1 MLGWICGRIID
12 MRYPFWR
19 IGVFAAACVAPVL
32 WVYQAWIFA
41 LGPDPGKILVDR
53 LGLGT
58 LILLLITLA
67 MTPLQRLSGW
77 PGWIAVR
84 RQLGLWCFAYVF
96 MHMSAYAVF
105 ILGLDWAQ
113 LGVELV
119 KRPYIIVGS
128 LAFLCLLVLAVT
140 SNRYSQR
147 RLGVRWKQLHRL
159 VYLILG
165 LGLLHM
171 LWIVRADLKEWALYA
186 SIGALLLLL
195 RVPMIARRIPRL
207 IGPKRSIVTKA

>member
-1 MLGWICGRIID
+1 
-12 MRYPFWR
+12 MRFLFWR
-19 IGVFAAACVAPVL
+19 LGVFVACCVAPVL

-41 LGPDPGKILVDR
+41 LGPDPGKVLVDR

-67 MTPLQRLSGW
+67 MTPLQRLTGW

-84 RQLGLWCFAYVF
+84 RQLGLWCFAYVV
-96 MHMSAYAVF
+96 MHMTGYGFF
-105 ILGLDWAQ
+105 ILGLDWGQ

-128 LAFLCLLVLAVT
+128 LAFLCLLALAVT

-147 RLGVRWKQLHRL
+147 RLGARWKKLHRL
-159 VYLILG
+159 SYVILG
-165 LGLLHM
+165 LGLLHF
-171 LWIVRADLKEWALYA
+171 LWIVRADLKEWSLYA
-186 SIGALLLLL
+186 GIGALLIIV
-195 RVPMIARRIPRL
+195 RIPVIARRIPRL
-207 IGPKRSIVTKA
+207 GGRKPLTGTKV

>member
-1 MLGWICGRIID
+1 
-12 MRYPFWR
+12 MRYPLWR
-19 IGVFAAACVAPVL
+19 LGVFLAACVAPVL
-32 WVYQAWIFA
+32 WLYQAWIFA
-41 LGPDPGKILVDR
+41 LGPDPGKVLVDR

-67 MTPLQRLSGW
+67 MTPLQRLTGW
-77 PGWIAVR
+77 PGWIVVR

-105 ILGLDWAQ
+105 VLGLDWSQ

-119 KRPYIIVGS
+119 KRPYIIVGA
-128 LAFLCLLVLAVT
+128 LAFLCLLALAVT

-147 RLGVRWKQLHRL
+147 RLGTRWKKLHRL
-159 VYLILG
+159 IYVILA

-171 LWIVRADLKEWALYA
+171 FWIVRADLKEWSLYA
-186 SIGALLLLL
+186 VIGVVLLSL
-195 RVPMIARRIPRL
+195 RIPMIAGRIPRL
-207 IGPKRSIVTKA
+207 IGKKSKLARKAEIRG